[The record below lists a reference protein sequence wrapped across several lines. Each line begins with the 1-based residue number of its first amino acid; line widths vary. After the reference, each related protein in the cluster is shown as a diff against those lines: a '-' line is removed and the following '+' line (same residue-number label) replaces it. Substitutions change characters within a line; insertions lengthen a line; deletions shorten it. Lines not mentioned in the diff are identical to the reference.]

1 MNISKNE
8 ATEKLANL
16 IRQFVE
22 NGEVEELSVTIK
34 GMDSEE
40 LHNLAK
46 IAGIKE
52 VTVIAKVGE

>member
-1 MNISKNE
+1 MNINKTE

-16 IRQFVE
+16 IRRFIE
-22 NGEVEELSVTIK
+22 KGDVEELSVTIK
-34 GMDSEE
+34 GTDSEE